1 MQISLVVAM
10 AHRHAIGNNNQ
21 LLCRIPEDLAHFKR
35 LTTGHSVVMGRRT
48 FESIGHPLPH
58 RNNIVI
64 SRTQAAWQGVQ
75 VFPNLTQAF
84 AALHHE
90 EEVFVIGGAMLY
102 KAALPFAHRIYATL
116 IDADFDADAFFPTLD
131 LTEWTEISRENFLCG
146 QNFLQPF
153 SFVVW
158 QRRIGQK

>member
-1 MQISLVVAM
+1 MQVSLVVAM

-48 FESIGHPLPH
+48 FESIGQPLPK

-64 SRTQAAWQGVQ
+64 SRTPTAWQGVQ
-75 VFPNLTQAF
+75 VFSHLNKAF
-84 AALHHE
+84 ACLQNE

-102 KAALPFAHRIYATL
+102 QAALPFAHRIYATL

-131 LTEWTEISRENFLCG
+131 FTEWTEISRENFLCG
-146 QNFLQPF
+146 KNFLHPF
-153 SFVVW
+153 SFVLW
-158 QRRIGQK
+158 QRKQ